1 MGRAGDG
8 FATLACPSLL
18 SEMMHEAVLAADG
31 AALHI

>member
-1 MGRAGDG
+1 M
-8 FATLACPSLL
+8 LACPMLL

>member
-1 MGRAGDG
+1 MGRAGDD
-8 FATLACPSLL
+8 FATLACPSLP